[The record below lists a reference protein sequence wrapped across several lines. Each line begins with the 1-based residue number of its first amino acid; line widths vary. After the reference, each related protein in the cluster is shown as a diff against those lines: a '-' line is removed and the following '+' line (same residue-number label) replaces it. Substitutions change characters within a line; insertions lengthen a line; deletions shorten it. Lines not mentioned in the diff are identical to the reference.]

1 MHEAD
6 ARAICNDSICR
17 VKFSSFKVQAKIAV
31 ALLSLR
37 RAVREMAAAEMKV
50 DLAAAS
56 GPEISW
62 SQNSA
67 QTELC

>member
-1 MHEAD
+1 
-6 ARAICNDSICR
+6 
-17 VKFSSFKVQAKIAV
+17 
-31 ALLSLR
+31 
-37 RAVREMAAAEMKV
+37 MAAAEMKV